1 MSQTP
6 IIKVRDV
13 AFPRLQAPDLDR
25 MESFLIDFGMVR
37 AHRTEDAL
45 YMRGVGPAPVVHVTH
60 LGEPGFRG
68 FAFVAASREDLEKL
82 AGSEGFSPIE
92 PLESPGGGL
101 RTVTTDPIGL
111 KVEVVFGQEPA
122 QPINTTDPR
131 ALNMGTRFERI
142 GAPQRI
148 PRGPSRVKR
157 FGHLQLNAPDPQAMF
172 SWYNAR
178 FGLIVSDAV
187 ELAPGMPVAIFNRCD
202 RGDEPADHHTILFSS
217 DMTSGG
223 VPGLNHV
230 SWEVCD
236 IDDVFAGHEHLT
248 AKKRSPEWGIG
259 RHLLGSQVFDYW
271 NDPWGQIHEHWTDGD
286 QFDASVAPGSLGIDQ
301 GAASQWG
308 PDMPSSYVRTSA
320 RVVS

>member
-1 MSQTP
+1 MSQIP

-45 YMRGVGPAPVVHVTH
+45 YMRGLGPAPVVHVTH

-68 FAFVAASREDLEKL
+68 FAFVAASRDDLEKI

-101 RTVTTDPIGL
+101 RTVTTDQIGL

-122 QPINTTDPR
+122 QPLDTANPR
-131 ALNMGTRFERI
+131 ALNMGTRFERF

-172 SWYNAR
+172 NWYNAR

-217 DMTSGG
+217 DMASGG

-230 SWEVCD
+230 SW
-236 IDDVFAGHEHLT
+236 
-248 AKKRSPEWGIG
+248 
-259 RHLLGSQVFDYW
+259 
-271 NDPWGQIHEHWTDGD
+271 
-286 QFDASVAPGSLGIDQ
+286 
-301 GAASQWG
+301 
-308 PDMPSSYVRTSA
+308 
-320 RVVS
+320 